1 MKKYLLVA
9 IAPLILLLGS
19 CTGSSQQEQEQT
31 VPSDTIVEPDTLSIE
46 QQVVEW
52 EANDTLYHA
61 FLDADEALLYME
73 KSSHAKQYKEGILP
87 RMARENLPYCER
99 LMNNRFDYF
108 IVVDKASMRVLLY
121 NRYGVKEKEYPCA
134 CARNYGHKAKK
145 GDCRTPEGFFYA
157 GETFDSTDW
166 LYTDDNGYTSP
177 VRGQYGP
184 RFIRIKGDKNLPVGI
199 HGTCAPWA
207 LGRRCSH
214 GCIRI
219 HNDNILELVK
229 YVQPNIPIIIN
240 PGPKDMWVNESEGRE
255 IPVITI
261 DDNPVVAKPHTIAKP
276 EETKPEVTTDTLPE
290 QPQTIEEDST
300 EKTQPQSSEVEETP
314 DEDEADSLENN
325 L

>member
-9 IAPLILLLGS
+9 IAPLLLLLGS
-19 CTGSSQQEQEQT
+19 CTGSSQKEQEQI
-31 VPSDTIVEPDTLSIE
+31 VPTDTIVEPDTLSIE
-46 QQVVEW
+46 QQVAEW

-121 NRYGVKEKEYPCA
+121 NRYGVKEKEYTCA

-199 HGTCAPWA
+199 HGTCSPWA

-229 YVQPNIPIIIN
+229 YVQPNMPIIIN
-240 PGPKDMWVNESEGRE
+240 PGPKDMSVNEAEGRE

-261 DDNPVVAKPHTIAKP
+261 DDNPVAPHRAAAKTEEEKPVVA
-276 EETKPEVTTDTLPE
+276 TDTLPE
-290 QPQTIEEDST
+290 QPQTIETDST
-300 EKTQPQSSEVEETP
+300 EESNDQPDMDVDESV
-314 DEDEADSLENN
+314 EDEL
-325 L
+325 